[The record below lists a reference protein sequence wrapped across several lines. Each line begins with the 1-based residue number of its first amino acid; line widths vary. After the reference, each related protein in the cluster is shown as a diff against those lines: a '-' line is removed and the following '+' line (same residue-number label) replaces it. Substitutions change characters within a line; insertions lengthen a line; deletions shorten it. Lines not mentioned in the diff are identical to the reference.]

1 MKLYLVQHGEAL
13 AKAVDPDRPLSERGR
28 ADVGRLA
35 GFLERAGVRAARVIH
50 SGKARARQ
58 TADLL
63 ARAMAPAGVGE
74 VHAGLGP
81 NDPPDAFAAE
91 ARAWSDDVVVVG
103 HLPFM
108 GKLAARL
115 VTGRDEVDAVAF
127 QPGAMVCLERAEGA
141 EGAAW
146 TIAWMLC
153 PELLAG

>member
-13 AKAVDPDRPLSERGR
+13 AKEVDPDRPLSERGR

-35 GFLERAGVRAARVIH
+35 GFLERGGVSAARVVH
-50 SGKARARQ
+50 SGKTRAQQ

-63 ARAMAPAGVGE
+63 ARAMAPGGVSE
-74 VHAGLGP
+74 ARTGLGP
-81 NDPPDAFAAE
+81 NDPTDALAAE

-115 VTGRDEVDAVAF
+115 VSGRDDLDAVAF
-127 QPGAMVCLERAEGA
+127 RPGGMVCLERA

-146 TIAWMLC
+146 TIAWMLH